1 MIEDDFIKSI
11 PNELVSGADF
21 ILDKISKFHQDNQ
34 NNTVEFYQTYIEFSA
49 LLEAFLLSYKYPFKK
64 IDLDLN
70 KEDNIL
76 KIMNFSHQIKLDLS
90 TMSKK
95 RLVHDSSNIYKAP
108 FQYPFSQAII
118 SNELDKTQL
127 LINELREVLSMS
139 SVFGMEHK
147 SRLLRQL
154 GNLNRN
160 YIRSFLKYSSL
171 GVL

>member
-1 MIEDDFIKSI
+1 MIEDNFIKSI
-11 PNELVSGADF
+11 PNELDSGANF
-21 ILDKISKFHQDNQ
+21 ILDKLSKFHRANQ
-34 NNTVEFYQTYIEFSA
+34 NNTVEFYQRYIEFSA
-49 LLEAFLLSYKYPFKK
+49 LLEAFLLSYNFPFKK

-76 KIMNFSHQIKLDLS
+76 KIMNFSNQIKLDLS
-90 TMSKK
+90 IMSKR
-95 RLVHDSSNIYKAP
+95 RLVWDSSNNYKAP
-108 FQYPFSQAII
+108 FQYRFSQAIT
-118 SNELDKTQL
+118 SNELDKIQL
-127 LINELREVLSMS
+127 LINELREILSMS

-160 YIRSFLKYSSL
+160 YIRNFLKYSSL